1 MELKGRMGQALC
13 CTGLC
18 CHLLHTHPIR
28 ANCNVSCSTSTQV
41 LLRHLVR
48 QTMLVISVS
57 AKHVEDLNRTLA
69 LGITLVQQTGVAMA
83 VIWGAN
89 QHWEAVIV
97 CLFIGCSSN

>member
-1 MELKGRMGQALC
+1 MLYWAVLPSA
-13 CTGLC
+13 T
-18 CHLLHTHPIR
+18 HTSHKSQLQCQLFHFYPGP
-28 ANCNVSCSTSTQV
+28 AKAPGEADNAT
-41 LLRHLVR
+41 
-48 QTMLVISVS
+48 VISVS